1 MKKFLDDLKNDKII
15 HYIII
20 FLATMIAGIPL
31 INLRIYGT
39 DDGFI
44 HILRIMGVDEILK
57 NGIFPPYICTRYC
70 EGFGYAINLFYPPIV
85 TYGPLIFKI
94 FTSSYCDCLKIYSF
108 FTIFISGITM
118 YKLVYEITKK
128 RVISLFSAIIYIF
141 IPYRLESIYNR
152 FAIGEFSTFMFLP
165 LLFLGLYN
173 LFNGNGKKHYYI
185 AISASFLM
193 LTHTITTFYA
203 AIFSLLYIVLKIKK
217 INKAII
223 KKLAIN
229 LIFVLVLTAF
239 FTIPLIEHKMA
250 GDYIIL
256 DSWKMHSTPEE
267 VYEST
272 VPLKYFFTGTMEKY
286 DMDYKLGIPL
296 IILMLLGIPVLR
308 KINKEYKNEYLI
320 MLLIAVL
327 SLLMTTKYFLW
338 LYIPQFFVRLQFAW
352 RMLTFFEFAI
362 SIVAA
367 INLYTAIELI
377 SKQSVKDWVILLS
390 IIVVIASMAK
400 ISYNYKYESKKTL
413 SDKEYEEKMI
423 NQETISHMQINREY
437 LTDNIR
443 NSNMSSRKKGII
455 VVTGSANIIEENK
468 ENLKLSARVENIE
481 KGTIL
486 ELPYLYYLGYEVK
499 INGNKIDYF
508 ESNNGFISI
517 KIDDALSQAEITV
530 SYTGTTLEK
539 SSYVI
544 SLLAFIGFIGYLIN
558 EKRKENE
565 KIN

>member
-20 FLATMIAGIPL
+20 FLAAMIAGIPL

-85 TYGPLIFKI
+85 TYGPLIFKM

-173 LFNGNGKKHYYI
+173 LFNGDGKKHYYI

-203 AIFSLLYIVLKIKK
+203 AMFSLLYIVLKIKK
-217 INKAII
+217 INKTII
-223 KKLAIN
+223 QKLAIN
-229 LIFVLVLTAF
+229 LIFVLLLTAF
-239 FTIPLIEHKMA
+239 FTIPLVEHKMA

-296 IILMLLGIPVLR
+296 IILMLLGIPVLK

-390 IIVVIASMAK
+390 IIVVIASMAE
-400 ISYNYKYESKKTL
+400 ISYNYKYESNKTL

-443 NSNMSSRKKGII
+443 NSNMSLRKKGII

-517 KIDDALSQAEITV
+517 NIDDALSQAEITV

>member
-20 FLATMIAGIPL
+20 FLAAMIAGIPL

-57 NGIFPPYICTRYC
+57 SGIFPPYICTRYC

-173 LFNGNGKKHYYI
+173 LFDGDGKKHYYI

-203 AIFSLLYIVLKIKK
+203 AMFSLLYIVLKIKK

-377 SKQSVKDWVILLS
+377 SKQSVKDWMILLS

-443 NSNMSSRKKGII
+443 NSNMSLRKKGII

-517 KIDDALSQAEITV
+517 NIDDALGQAEITV

>member
-20 FLATMIAGIPL
+20 FLAAMIAGIPL

-57 NGIFPPYICTRYC
+57 SGIFPPYICTRYC

-165 LLFLGLYN
+165 LLFLGLCN
-173 LFNGNGKKHYYI
+173 LFDGDGKKHYYI

-203 AIFSLLYIVLKIKK
+203 AMFSLLYIVLKIKK

-377 SKQSVKDWVILLS
+377 SKQSVKDWMILLS

-443 NSNMSSRKKGII
+443 NSNMSLRKKGII

-517 KIDDALSQAEITV
+517 NIDDALGQAEITV

>member
-20 FLATMIAGIPL
+20 FLAAMIAGIPL

-57 NGIFPPYICTRYC
+57 SGIFPPYICTRYC

-165 LLFLGLYN
+165 LLFLGLCN
-173 LFNGNGKKHYYI
+173 LFDGDGKKHYYI

-203 AIFSLLYIVLKIKK
+203 AMFSLLYIVLKIKK

-296 IILMLLGIPVLR
+296 IILMLLGIPILR

-377 SKQSVKDWVILLS
+377 SKQSVKDWMILLS

-443 NSNMSSRKKGII
+443 NSNMSLRKKGII

-517 KIDDALSQAEITV
+517 NIDDALGQAEITV